1 MNVIFIGAVAIVMGT
16 VLGAPTL
23 TAVIVGAAI
32 GYLRP
37 VRAARNAFAAGVA
50 GCGALLVVA
59 AIRGG
64 AIGSL
69 SGRLGEILG
78 MPGVVM
84 IIATM
89 LYPAVLAAAAAWLG
103 ATMHSRRGEVIDSVR
118 P

>member
-1 MNVIFIGAVAIVMGT
+1 MNVILVGAVAIVLGT
-16 VLGAPTL
+16 ALGAPTL

-37 VRAARNAFAAGVA
+37 VRAARNAAAAGAV
-50 GCGALLVVA
+50 GWGGLLVVA

-64 AIGSL
+64 AIDSL
-69 SGRLGEILG
+69 SGKLGEILG

-89 LYPAVLAAAAAWLG
+89 LYPAVLAASAAWLV
-103 ATMHSRRGEVIDSVR
+103 ATIRERRVEAVDSAR

>member
-1 MNVIFIGAVAIVMGT
+1 MNVILIGAVAIVLGT

-32 GYLRP
+32 GFLRP
-37 VRAARNAFAAGVA
+37 VRAARYAFGAGAV
-50 GCGALLVVA
+50 GWGALLVVA

-69 SGRLGEILG
+69 SGRLGDVLG
-78 MPGVVM
+78 LPGVAM
-84 IIATM
+84 IVVTM
-89 LYPAVLAAAAAWLG
+89 LYPAVLAASAAWLV
-103 ATMHSRRGEVIDSVR
+103 AAIRTRRGEVINSVR

>member
-1 MNVIFIGAVAIVMGT
+1 MNVIFIGAVAIVLGT
-16 VLGAPTL
+16 VLGAPTI
-23 TAVIVGAAI
+23 TAIIVGAAI

-37 VRAARNAFAAGVA
+37 VRAGRNAFAAG
-50 GCGALLVVA
+50 ALGWGGLLIVA

-69 SGRLGEILG
+69 GGRLGEILG

-89 LYPAVLAAAAAWLG
+89 LYPAILAAAAAWLV
-103 ATMHSRRGEVIDSVR
+103 ATIRARSVEVVDSVR